1 LRVFDQAVV
10 NNGVY
15 EGEGVKGAMLRNIPF
30 CQSYL
35 KPSLNGLG
43 EPLHR
48 SISDRFYTV
57 YGPDR
62 VWGAM
67 VKYDAPALP
76 IAMEWKGKPL
86 EKDQLYDVVRISG
99 PKIREAL
106 QEKGMLDD
114 LAKMPK
120 ANANRIM
127 EHIIR
132 REHDNAKR
140 QVMLKAQETK
150 K

>member
-1 LRVFDQAVV
+1 
-10 NNGVY
+10 
-15 EGEGVKGAMLRNIPF
+15 M
-30 CQSYL
+30 
-35 KPSLNGLG
+35 NGLG

-48 SISDRFYTV
+48 PVSDRFYTV
-57 YGPDR
+57 YKPDR
-62 VWGAM
+62 VWGAI
-67 VKYDAPALP
+67 VKYDAPAFP
-76 IAMEWKGKPL
+76 IALEWKGKPL
-86 EKDQLYDVVRISG
+86 DNDQMYEVVRISG
-99 PKIREAL
+99 PKIRAAL
-106 QEKGMLDD
+106 QEKGVLDD

-120 ANANRIM
+120 VNANRIM